1 MTRVADCSIRES
13 QSLLC
18 LVNMS
23 STAHYHYLWQDH
35 LLLRNVYEVPMHSMI
50 GSGKTGL
57 VTNDS
62 KFLTQTQGF
71 MNVLYLINVHSQRAI
86 SGWPV

>member
-1 MTRVADCSIRES
+1 
-13 QSLLC
+13 
-18 LVNMS
+18 
-23 STAHYHYLWQDH
+23 
-35 LLLRNVYEVPMHSMI
+35 MHSMI

-86 SGWPV
+86 SGWPVQALCLLVHSQLPFYFICNELKIVLCNANKDV